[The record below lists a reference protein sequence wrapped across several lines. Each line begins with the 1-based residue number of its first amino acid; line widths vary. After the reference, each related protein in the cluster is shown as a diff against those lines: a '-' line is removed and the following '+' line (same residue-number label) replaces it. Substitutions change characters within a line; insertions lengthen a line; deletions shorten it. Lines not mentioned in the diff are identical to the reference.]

1 MRLALDAMGGD
12 HAPAEII
19 AGGLKA
25 VEELDDLFL
34 YLIGPEEILQKHLR
48 EKTFPQ
54 DRVKLIHAP
63 EVITNDDAPVMAVR
77 RKRNSSMMTALT
89 LVKEKKADVMA
100 SAGNTGALMAG
111 AVLITKRLPGI
122 DRPALTVVA
131 PTFNG
136 DNVVLLDMGANMDA
150 KADNLLQYGIMGKIY
165 AREVLQKKSPRVALL
180 NVGEEEIKGNEQV
193 KKAFSLLQKNLPE
206 FVGNIEAR
214 DVLQGA
220 ADVVVC
226 DGFVGNILLKTIE
239 GVAAGLF
246 ALLKDTFSQNLKN
259 KIGAALLLP
268 ELKRLKAKL
277 DYAEYGG
284 APLLG
289 VGCACI
295 KCHGSSDARAIYNA
309 LVGQAYR
316 FARQD
321 VNGQISKELADLQ
334 RQD

>member
-1 MRLALDAMGGD
+1 MRLALDTMGGD

-19 AGGLKA
+19 TGGLRA
-25 VEELDDLFL
+25 VQDLDDLQL
-34 YLIGPEEILQKHLR
+34 YLVGPEDILQIHLQG
-48 EKTFPQ
+48 KSYPK
-54 DRVKLIHAP
+54 DRVKLVHAP

-89 LVKEKKADVMA
+89 MVKENKADVMA

-122 DRPALTVVA
+122 ERPALTVVA

-150 KADNLLQYGIMGKIY
+150 KADHLLQYGIMGKIY
-165 AREVLQKKSPRVALL
+165 AREVLQKESPRVALL
-180 NVGEEEIKGNEQV
+180 NVGVEEIKGNEQV
-193 KKAFSLLQKNLPE
+193 KKAYQLLQENLPE
-206 FVGNIEAR
+206 FAGNIEAR
-214 DVLQGA
+214 DVLQGE

-239 GVAAGLF
+239 GVASGLF
-246 ALLKDTFSQNLKN
+246 ALLKDAFAQNLKN

-268 ELKRLKAKL
+268 ELKQVRAKL

-295 KCHGSSDARAIYNA
+295 KCHGSSDARAVHNA
-309 LVGQAYR
+309 IVSQAYR
-316 FARQD
+316 FVRQD
-321 VNGQISKELADLQ
+321 VNGQIKKELTDLSQ
-334 RQD
+334 